1 MLLTGGMHPMAT
13 DNGSKGYL
21 SKIIKDISW
30 YARFV
35 SRHGKY
41 NNDRVDP
48 QRSSCLLRQ
57 HEKCIVITV

>member
-1 MLLTGGMHPMAT
+1 MAT